1 MFLQYLFYFGWGAG
15 HALQPG
21 HGKAIITAYMI
32 GSTGGVRPAR
42 AALDAVILGLITA
55 TTHTIVVFAIALVV
69 ELAGRYVDEVR
80 LQGITSLVGATLVIG
95 VGVWMLR
102 ERIREHSRSHQ
113 VVDHHGQTVEGHT
126 DHGHD
131 HTHIPAWADTAEE
144 RQKSHSI
151 KRLVALGISGGIIP
165 CKGALLIYFGSS
177 AATEIFDE
185 LADPLSALIVYSLG
199 IAATMVVVALIAVFF
214 SKTVERMA
222 GRFRSDKKSFW
233 GMLHRFLKWAGP
245 IFVLGV
251 GGYLLLY
258 SLNFL

>member
-55 TTHTIVVFAIALVV
+55 VTHTIVVYAIALVV

-80 LQGITSLVGATLVIG
+80 LQGITAVVGASLVIL
-95 VGVWMLR
+95 VGVWLLR
-102 ERIREHSRSHQ
+102 ERILKHSRSHRI
-113 VVDHHGQTVEGHT
+113 VDHHGQPVEGHT
-126 DHGHD
+126 DHGHS
-131 HTHIPAWADTAEE
+131 HTHLPAWADTAEE
-144 RQKSHSI
+144 RSKTHSI

-165 CKGALLIYFGSS
+165 CKGALLIYFGNS

-199 IAATMVVVALIAVFF
+199 IAATMVVVALVAVFF

-222 GRFRSDKKSFW
+222 GRFQADKKSFW
-233 GMLHRFLKWAGP
+233 GRLYTFIQWAGP

-258 SLNFL
+258 SFNYL